1 MSVLF
6 IGIDTMLFALP
17 NTGLLWR
24 NSIFYSI
31 NPDGSHSEEV
41 GTTPDILIKKGES
54 ALNVCLEEIK
64 R

>member
-1 MSVLF
+1 
-6 IGIDTMLFALP
+6 MLFALP

-31 NPDGSHSEEV
+31 NPDGSNSEEV